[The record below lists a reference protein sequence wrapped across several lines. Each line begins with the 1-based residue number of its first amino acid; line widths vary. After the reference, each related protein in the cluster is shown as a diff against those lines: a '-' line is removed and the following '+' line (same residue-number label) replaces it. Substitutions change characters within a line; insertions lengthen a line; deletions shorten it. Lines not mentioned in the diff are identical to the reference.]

1 MIRDNNITV
10 IRFLGGRIGFGFI
23 RIVYAFSRVFFS
35 LMSGMMREKS
45 IYFNVSA
52 GGGLRIPWVILLAYS
67 VEIGLSR
74 QHPKASRTKRIIY
87 LLFVLSSFRLK
98 RARPYQR

>member
-1 MIRDNNITV
+1 MSLASDSSEPRLINISHSWPLDFNQED
-10 IRFLGGRIGFGFI
+10 IYIK
-23 RIVYAFSRVFFS
+23 A
-35 LMSGMMREKS
+35 GMMREKS
-45 IYFNVSA
+45 IYFNISA
-52 GGGLRIPWVILLAYS
+52 GRGLRIPWVILLAYS